1 MEEKDKINTLSEL
14 EKIRL
19 SNERRL
25 KSMKWGIRRCQN
37 HDGTLNEEGKKK
49 YLTEKNKEK
58 L

>member
-19 SNERRL
+19 WNEIRL
-25 KSMKWGIRRCQN
+25 KSMKWGIRRCLN

-49 YLTEKNKEK
+49 YFDRKE
-58 L
+58 